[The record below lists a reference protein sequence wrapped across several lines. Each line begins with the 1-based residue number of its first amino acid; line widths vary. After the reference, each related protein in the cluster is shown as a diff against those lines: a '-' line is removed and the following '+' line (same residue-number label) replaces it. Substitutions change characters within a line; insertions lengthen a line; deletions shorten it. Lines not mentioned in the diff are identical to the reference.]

1 MTSQTR
7 HQLTS
12 LPQDSLASPS
22 QQQDS
27 VPGWAMTV
35 GSSETLSLFGDEQ
48 GHVGSSWRTCPACAV
63 QTTVKPSG
71 RSSIRL
77 PKSGRLAN
85 GHIYERPTSV
95 PATVEN
101 DGSALLLGT
110 PRAAHGM
117 QSSLRDA
124 EAIGNPHGRL
134 EDQIALL
141 KTPTSNLGTNGGSQH
156 PEKRKEGG
164 HGPTLADEIE
174 HLLPTPTASQAGGT
188 AEQHLER
195 KRRGKMNR
203 ANPTVTDLGLLVEH
217 LANTPPP
224 SPNSKPYSDGQHQN
238 QPLPASGYANCVG
251 LVGAE
256 LTPAPDRG
264 A

>member
-85 GHIYERPTSV
+85 GHIYERPTLE

-101 DGSALLLGT
+101 VGSALLLGT
-110 PRAAHGM
+110 PRAADGM
-117 QSSLRDA
+117 QSPLRDT
-124 EAIGNPHGRL
+124 EAIGNPRGRL

-156 PEKRKEGG
+156 PDKRKGGG

-174 HLLPTPTASQAGGT
+174 HLLPTPRATRGGSATESVALLPTPTASQAGGT

-203 ANPTVTDLGLLVEH
+203 QNPTVTDLGLLVEH
-217 LANTPPP
+217 LANMPPP
-224 SPNSKPYSDGQHQN
+224 SLDGNTSPAGQYPNPPTKD
-238 QPLPASGYANCVG
+238 A
-251 LVGAE
+251 
-256 LTPAPDRG
+256 
-264 A
+264 